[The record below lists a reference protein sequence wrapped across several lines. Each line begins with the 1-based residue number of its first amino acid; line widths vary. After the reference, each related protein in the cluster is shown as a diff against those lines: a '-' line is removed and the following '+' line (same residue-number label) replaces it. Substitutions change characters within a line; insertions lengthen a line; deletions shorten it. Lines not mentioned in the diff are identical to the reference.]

1 MRVLQ
6 LLLVALLMISCSS
19 KPDAGELISKAET
32 YYKDQKLVEAL
43 ESFQSYIEFYPQG
56 EMAARSSFM
65 IGFIF
70 ANDLK
75 DSEKAKEA
83 YGDFLKD
90 YPQADPGLRASA
102 EWELEHMGEEI
113 STLNFQKK

>member
-6 LLLVALLMISCSS
+6 LLLAALVVISCSS
-19 KPDAGELISKAET
+19 KPDAVDLITKAED
-32 YYKDQKLVEAL
+32 YYKDRKLVEAL
-43 ESFQSYIEFYPQG
+43 DSFQQYVQFYPKG

-65 IGFIF
+65 IGFIY

-75 DSEKAKEA
+75 DSEKAQEA
-83 YGDFLKD
+83 YQGFLD
-90 YPQADPGLRASA
+90 GYPEADPGLRASA

-113 STLNFQKK
+113 GTMNFQKE